1 MWEDINKYVN
11 VVAVSTVTI
20 LFLFTL
26 FVPYDKYLNALAMR
40 IATKLSKLNSA
51 EPEETIDEKS
61 A

>member
-1 MWEDINKYVN
+1 M
-11 VVAVSTVTI
+11 VAI
-20 LFLFTL
+20 LFFIILFA
-26 FVPYDKYLNALAMR
+26 PYDKYLNALAMR